1 MDGHGLQLRSHAGH
15 PTQCMCSE
23 LVVLSSI
30 PAVPRVAVQSRPAS
44 TRHPGQTPSS
54 ARSQTALLEPKNFI
68 RVPMC

>member
-1 MDGHGLQLRSHAGH
+1 MDGHGLQLRSHAGQ

-30 PAVPRVAVQSRPAS
+30 PAVARNVIQSRPAPY
-44 TRHPGQTPSS
+44 PGQTPPT

>member
-30 PAVPRVAVQSRPAS
+30 PAVPRVAVQSRPA
-44 TRHPGQTPSS
+44 PYPAGQTPST
-54 ARSQTALLEPKNFI
+54 ARSQTTLLEPKNFI

>member
-1 MDGHGLQLRSHAGH
+1 MECDRLQLRSHAGQ

-23 LVVLSSI
+23 LVVLSPI
-30 PAVPRVAVQSRPAS
+30 PAVARVAVQSRPAS
-44 TRHPGQTPSS
+44 CPGQTPPT